1 MKTESA
7 LAIVPSAIFSVAP
20 GSFHSGTTPPSEAV
34 AELETEIEGLL
45 RDEEHY
51 TQSAAFAAL
60 KCGALFIGYRNLL
73 EAGPRDA
80 AGFTGFWEKATTR
93 FNVGRA
99 TISRRMKL
107 AVVWAKENGASPD
120 LIAQLATASN
130 DDAEANNQA
139 LQLAFK
145 FVGSATTTE
154 LYRKHNIVN
163 GDKRPKPAAKGARSL
178 VADVEAEKREC
189 ESVTRT
195 TIAHVRMLLAPG
207 HLGQVGSELLR
218 ELDDARIE
226 LGHAIAEVIKARKG
240 K

>member
-1 MKTESA
+1 MKNESA
-7 LAIVPSAIFSVAP
+7 LSVVPSAIFAVSP
-20 GSFHSGTTPPSEAV
+20 GSFHSGTTPPSEVIATI
-34 AELETEIEGLL
+34 ETEIEGLL

-60 KCGALFIGYRNLL
+60 RCGALFIGYRNLL

-80 AGFTGFWEKATTR
+80 AGFTGFWEKAMAR
-93 FNVGRA
+93 FGVGRA

-107 AVVWAKENGASPD
+107 AVVWAKENDAAPD
-120 LIAQLATASN
+120 IIARLAYAAEV
-130 DDAEANNQA
+130 DDPQQNPA

-145 FVGSATTTE
+145 FVGTATTTE
-154 LYRKHNIVN
+154 LYRKHNILN
-163 GDKRPKPAAKGARSL
+163 GEKRTKPSAKPKSI

-218 ELDDARIE
+218 ELDDARVE
-226 LGHAIAEVIKARKG
+226 LGHAIAEVLKARKG